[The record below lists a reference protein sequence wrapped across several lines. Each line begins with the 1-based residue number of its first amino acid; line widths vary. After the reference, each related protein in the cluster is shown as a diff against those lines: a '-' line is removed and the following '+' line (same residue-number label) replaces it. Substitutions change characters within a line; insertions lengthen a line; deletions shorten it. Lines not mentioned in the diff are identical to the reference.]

1 MWISYVEQLVLLCR
15 WMAALIGIICTGSK
29 LWNLNVLWQV
39 DSPFPTM
46 YNKQNIVQSLKLKAL
61 SEISTTGA
69 GRANLTSRI
78 GSTCWT
84 SSRVSPWWPKLRMV
98 WCPTTIFHVAADC
111 SNALLRFCS
120 PTTSH
125 RLVNYFSSIYAQ
137 VSNSLA
143 GQLTYEANLWGYRG
157 STQQHFA
164 GNCYV
169 SSSQIEQV
177 QVCP

>member
-1 MWISYVEQLVLLCR
+1 MYCDKQTLLSQQCT
-15 WMAALIGIICTGSK
+15 MAE
-29 LWNLNVLWQV
+29 
-39 DSPFPTM
+39 
-46 YNKQNIVQSLKLKAL
+46 QNIVQSLKLKAL

-137 VSNSLA
+137 AWNSLA

-169 SSSQIEQV
+169 SFSQIEQV
-177 QVCP
+177 QVCIIPSPLS